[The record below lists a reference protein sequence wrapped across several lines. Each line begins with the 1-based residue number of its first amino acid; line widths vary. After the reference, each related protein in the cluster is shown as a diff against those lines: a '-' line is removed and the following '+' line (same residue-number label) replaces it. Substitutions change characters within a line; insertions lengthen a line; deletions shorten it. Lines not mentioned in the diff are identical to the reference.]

1 MNAPRLWR
9 LALAL
14 VFATIADYATRA
26 AMKLGDIDK
35 KQVLDS
41 LATPPVRSLLLTQ
54 PPALTA
60 DDAARLYQD
69 KVRGRCSRP

>member
-26 AMKLGDIDK
+26 AVKLGDIDK

-41 LATPPVRSLLLTQ
+41 LRGPVTEAEFAQIKSLFTPEDVAQ
-54 PPALTA
+54 
-60 DDAARLYQD
+60 LYQS